1 MGYAVS
7 LLKLAPFGFRDIGN
21 PVSDIV
27 TIAQRFL
34 GVGHQ
39 SAAQSAT
46 RVMNLHDSG
55 ASITQYAQIVQSPF
69 FNIVTM
75 HTHSGDADERHA
87 QQQPKHLPSA
97 DRSLRCHG
105 ARTRARARDTRASAR
120 FTGLSLVLGL
130 TLVFLSH
137 TNPNESNDQ
146 MIAD

>member
-1 MGYAVS
+1 
-7 LLKLAPFGFRDIGN
+7 
-21 PVSDIV
+21 
-27 TIAQRFL
+27 
-34 GVGHQ
+34 
-39 SAAQSAT
+39 
-46 RVMNLHDSG
+46 MNLHDSG

-105 ARTRARARDTRASAR
+105 ARTRARDTRASAR